1 MIAKE
6 LNNDCTTSDDVKIRK
21 HPNLKSNVIAS
32 SLSMSLSMN
41 IHKDSA
47 DRGCSNALFQRVVR
61 HTDAE
66 SKNGTDRN
74 EHEPQ
79 CRHNASSAAFAS

>member
-21 HPNLKSNVIAS
+21 HPNLKSNVIAL

-47 DRGCSNALFQRVVR
+47 DRGCSNALFQRVMR
-61 HTDAE
+61 TISHTDAE

-74 EHEPQ
+74 KHEPQ
-79 CRHNASSAAFAS
+79 C